1 MMKIEE
7 LESNEYEEYISKN
20 KYTTFYQKE
29 YWGKLKKDGGW
40 NYKLVGMKK
49 NNKIVGA
56 TLLLFKNLPLGL
68 KLFYSPRGFLID
80 YNDEE
85 LLKEFVLEIKEY
97 VKREN
102 GFILKIDPYVEYKTR
117 DIDGNI
123 VEGGVDNSKV
133 VENLKKLGFKH
144 YGFNKDISKELQPRW
159 MYVLDLKGKTED
171 EIFSN
176 FSKHYRKTIRRT
188 EKQGLVVERISKDK
202 LMDYKKI
209 MEHTSS
215 RRDFIDRP
223 YSYYENMY
231 DKIGENLIINVCYLD
246 TNLGINKFK
255 DEIKKIE
262 GYQDIKDYHLKDI
275 EDYKKKIELYES
287 YQKKYG
293 DKIPLAGTMSIVCG
307 KEYLNL
313 FGGAYEEFMHY
324 DAQYLIKWH
333 TMKEALNLGCEIYNF
348 YGISG
353 NFEKENNDMYGVY
366 EFKRGFG
373 GRVVELI
380 GEFDLIISKPKYCLY
395 NFMFK
400 TYKIVKKI
408 IKK

>member
-1 MMKIEE
+1 MKIEE

-97 VKREN
+97 VKNEN

-275 EDYKKKIELYES
+275 EDYKKKIELYKS

>member
-1 MMKIEE
+1 MKIEE

-56 TLLLFKNLPLGL
+56 TLLLFKNLPLRL

-97 VKREN
+97 VKKEN

-188 EKQGLVVERISKDK
+188 EKQGLVVEKISKDK

-400 TYKIVKKI
+400 TYKTVKKI

>member
-1 MMKIEE
+1 MKIEE

-123 VEGGVDNSKV
+123 VKGGVDNSKV

-231 DKIGENLIINVCYLD
+231 DKMGENLIINVCYLD

>member
-1 MMKIEE
+1 MNIEE

-49 NNKIVGA
+49 DNKIVGA
-56 TLLLFKNLPLGL
+56 TLLLFKKLPLGL

-80 YNDEE
+80 YNNEK
-85 LLKEFVLEIKEY
+85 LLKEFVLKIKEY
-97 VKREN
+97 VKKEN

-117 DIDGNI
+117 DIDGDI
-123 VEGGVDNSKV
+123 VEGGIDNSKV
-133 VENLKKLGFKH
+133 VENLKNLGFKH

-159 MYVLDLKGKTED
+159 MYVLDLKDKTED

-176 FSKHYRKTIRRT
+176 FNKHYRKTIRRT
-188 EKQGLVVERISKDK
+188 EKQGLVVERITKDK

-231 DKIGENLIINVCYLD
+231 DKIGDNLIINVCYLD
-246 TNLGINKFK
+246 TDLGISKFK

-275 EDYKKKIELYES
+275 EDYKKKISLYED

-293 DKIPLAGTMSIVCG
+293 NKIPLAGTMSIVCG

-400 TYKIVKKI
+400 TYKTIKKI
-408 IKK
+408 IKR

>member
-1 MMKIEE
+1 MKIKE

-97 VKREN
+97 VKKEN

>member
-1 MMKIEE
+1 MKIEE

-97 VKREN
+97 VKKEN

-287 YQKKYG
+287 YQTKYG

-400 TYKIVKKI
+400 TYKTVKKI

>member
-1 MMKIEE
+1 MKIEE
-7 LESNEYEEYISKN
+7 LKSNEYEEYISKN

-97 VKREN
+97 VKKEN

-353 NFEKENNDMYGVY
+353 SFEKENNDMYGVY

>member
-1 MMKIEE
+1 MKIEE
-7 LESNEYEEYISKN
+7 LESSEYEEYISKN

-97 VKREN
+97 VKKEN

-117 DIDGNI
+117 DIDGNV

-246 TNLGINKFK
+246 TNLGISKFK

>member
-1 MMKIEE
+1 MKMEE
-7 LESNEYEEYISKN
+7 LESNEYEKYISKN

-97 VKREN
+97 VKKEN

-133 VENLKKLGFKH
+133 VENLKNLGFKH
-144 YGFNKDISKELQPRW
+144 YGFNKNISKELQPRW

-275 EDYKKKIELYES
+275 KDYKKKIELYES

>member
-1 MMKIEE
+1 MKIEE
-7 LESNEYEEYISKN
+7 LKSNEYEEYISKN

-97 VKREN
+97 VKKEN

-275 EDYKKKIELYES
+275 EDYKKKIELYKS

>member
-1 MMKIEE
+1 MKIEE

-97 VKREN
+97 VKKEN

-117 DIDGNI
+117 DIDGNV

-246 TNLGINKFK
+246 TNLGISKFK

-313 FGGAYEEFMHY
+313 FGGA
-324 DAQYLIKWH
+324 
-333 TMKEALNLGCEIYNF
+333 KEALNLGCEIYNF

>member
-1 MMKIEE
+1 MKIEE

-97 VKREN
+97 VKKEN

-262 GYQDIKDYHLKDI
+262 GYQDIKDYHLKYI

>member
-1 MMKIEE
+1 MNIEE

-97 VKREN
+97 VKKEN

-287 YQKKYG
+287 YQTKYG

-400 TYKIVKKI
+400 TYKTVKKI

>member
-1 MMKIEE
+1 MKIEE

-97 VKREN
+97 VKKEN

-246 TNLGINKFK
+246 TNLGISKFK

>member
-1 MMKIEE
+1 MKIEE
-7 LESNEYEEYISKN
+7 LKSNEYEEYISKN

-97 VKREN
+97 VKKEN

>member
-1 MMKIEE
+1 MKIEE

-97 VKREN
+97 VKKEN

-231 DKIGENLIINVCYLD
+231 DKIGEDLIINVCYLD

>member
-1 MMKIEE
+1 MKIEE

-97 VKREN
+97 VKKEN

-159 MYVLDLKGKTED
+159 MYVLDLKGKIQTSETVVVNETD
-171 EIFSN
+171 EVYEALIALG
-176 FSKHYRKTIRRT
+176 Y
-188 EKQGLVVERISKDK
+188 KDK
-202 LMDYKKI
+202 DVKNVIGRVNK
-209 MEHTSS
+209 
-215 RRDFIDRP
+215 
-223 YSYYENMY
+223 ENT
-231 DKIGENLIINVCYLD
+231 V
-246 TNLGINKFK
+246 
-255 DEIKKIE
+255 
-262 GYQDIKDYHLKDI
+262 
-275 EDYKKKIELYES
+275 
-287 YQKKYG
+287 
-293 DKIPLAGTMSIVCG
+293 
-307 KEYLNL
+307 
-313 FGGAYEEFMHY
+313 EE
-324 DAQYLIKWH
+324 QI
-333 TMKEALNLGCEIYNF
+333 KEALRL
-348 YGISG
+348 
-353 NFEKENNDMYGVY
+353 M
-366 EFKRGFG
+366 
-373 GRVVELI
+373 
-380 GEFDLIISKPKYCLY
+380 
-395 NFMFK
+395 
-400 TYKIVKKI
+400 
-408 IKK
+408 IK

>member
-1 MMKIEE
+1 MKIEE
-7 LESNEYEEYISKN
+7 LKSNEYEEYISKN

-97 VKREN
+97 VKKEN

-133 VENLKKLGFKH
+133 VENLKNLGFKH
-144 YGFNKDISKELQPRW
+144 YGFNKNISKELQPRW

-275 EDYKKKIELYES
+275 EDYKKKIELYKS

>member
-1 MMKIEE
+1 MKIEE

-97 VKREN
+97 VKKEN

-188 EKQGLVVERISKDK
+188 EKQGLVVEKISKDK

-231 DKIGENLIINVCYLD
+231 DKIGDNLIINVCYLD

>member
-1 MMKIEE
+1 MKIEE

-56 TLLLFKNLPLGL
+56 TLLLFKNLPLRL

-97 VKREN
+97 VKKEN

-246 TNLGINKFK
+246 TNLGISKFK

-262 GYQDIKDYHLKDI
+262 GYQDIKDYHLKNI

>member
-1 MMKIEE
+1 MKIEE

-133 VENLKKLGFKH
+133 VENLKNLGFKH

-353 NFEKENNDMYGVY
+353 NFEKENNDMYGIY

-400 TYKIVKKI
+400 TYKTVKKI

>member
-1 MMKIEE
+1 MKIEE

-97 VKREN
+97 VKKEN
-102 GFILKIDPYVEYKTR
+102 GFILKIDPYIEYKTR

>member
-1 MMKIEE
+1 MNIEE

-97 VKREN
+97 VKKEN

>member
-1 MMKIEE
+1 MNIEE

-97 VKREN
+97 VKKEN

-117 DIDGNI
+117 DIDGTI

>member
-1 MMKIEE
+1 MKIEE

-97 VKREN
+97 VKKEN

-117 DIDGNI
+117 DIDGTI

>member
-1 MMKIEE
+1 MKIEE

-29 YWGKLKKDGGW
+29 YWGKLKKNGGW

-97 VKREN
+97 VKKEN

-188 EKQGLVVERISKDK
+188 EKQGLVVEKISKDK

>member
-1 MMKIEE
+1 MKIEE

-97 VKREN
+97 VKKEK

-275 EDYKKKIELYES
+275 EDYKKKIELYKS

>member
-1 MMKIEE
+1 MKIEE

-97 VKREN
+97 VKKEN

>member
-1 MMKIEE
+1 MKIEE

-97 VKREN
+97 VKKEN

-333 TMKEALNLGCEIYNF
+333 TMKESLNLGCEIYNF

>member
-1 MMKIEE
+1 MKIEE

-97 VKREN
+97 VKKEN

-123 VEGGVDNSKV
+123 VKGGVDNSKV

>member
-1 MMKIEE
+1 MKIEE

-97 VKREN
+97 VKKEK

-144 YGFNKDISKELQPRW
+144 YGFNKDISKDLQPRW

-275 EDYKKKIELYES
+275 EDYKKKIELYKS

>member
-1 MMKIEE
+1 MKIEE
-7 LESNEYEEYISKN
+7 LKSNEYEEYISKN

>member
-1 MMKIEE
+1 MKIEE

-85 LLKEFVLEIKEY
+85 LLTEFVLEIKEY
-97 VKREN
+97 VKKEN

>member
-1 MMKIEE
+1 MKIEE

-97 VKREN
+97 VKKEN

-380 GEFDLIISKPKYCLY
+380 GEFDLIISKHKYCLY

>member
-1 MMKIEE
+1 MKIEE
-7 LESNEYEEYISKN
+7 LESNEYEKYISKN

-97 VKREN
+97 VKKEK

-275 EDYKKKIELYES
+275 EDYKKKIELYKS

>member
-1 MMKIEE
+1 MKIEE
-7 LESNEYEEYISKN
+7 LKSNEYEEYISKN

-97 VKREN
+97 VKKEN

-380 GEFDLIISKPKYCLY
+380 GEFDLIISKHKYCLY

>member
-1 MMKIEE
+1 MKIEE

-68 KLFYSPRGFLID
+68 KLFYSPRGFLIN

-97 VKREN
+97 VKKEN

-117 DIDGNI
+117 DIDGTI

-287 YQKKYG
+287 YQTKYG